1 MSLEK
6 YQRVTGAL
14 EVKNEETHFL
24 YRFGLFCLLAPC
36 LHVLS
41 KLHNGHDTQPRH
53 PYFIQTKSNEW
64 WLPGAGVMGKEL
76 FNGYKVCFAS

>member
-24 YRFGLFCLLAPC
+24 HRFELFCLLALAC
-36 LHVLS
+36 MFQANYILDMTLS
-41 KLHNGHDTQPRH
+41 QDTHTLYKRSRMNGGCQA
-53 PYFIQTKSNEW
+53 
-64 WLPGAGVMGKEL
+64 LG
-76 FNGYKVCFAS
+76 